1 MGEELFF
8 DYRYNT
14 SDAIKY
20 VGLERNGTEAREQQF
35 PHQNPWPAE
44 KNNQSFTTKLLSATL
59 SWKKF

>member
-20 VGLERNGTEAREQQF
+20 VGLERNGTETREQQL
-35 PHQNPWPAE
+35 PHQNPW
-44 KNNQSFTTKLLSATL
+44 T
-59 SWKKF
+59 